1 MQLICDTAVVEP
13 TYRPRLVDA
22 QLGRALRAS
31 GAVLLEGPKAC
42 GKTSTARQQAGSLVR
57 LDASPQIRAA
67 GAADPNLLLEGPT
80 PRLIDEWQLVPDV
93 WNAVRYQVDERQ
105 ADGQFILTGSATPAD
120 DVTRH
125 TGAGRVAR
133 IRMAPMSLHETG
145 ASDGSVSL
153 RGLFDGDRPSSAGAD
168 TDLTGVAEL
177 LCRGGWPAH
186 LRRDLDDAL
195 QANRDYL
202 ATIAATDI
210 ITVDGVR
217 RDPRKVA
224 ALIYALARSNGTYV
238 TDKTLQADVNGRG
251 ETLAPRTLTSYLDAL
266 QRLWIA
272 VDQTAWGQHLRSGAQ
287 LRKAPKRHLVDPSLA
302 IAALGASPRSL
313 VADPEA
319 FGQHFESLVFR
330 DLCVYAQAIG
340 ASVHAYQEGSGAELD
355 AVVVRD
361 DEWIGVEVKL
371 SARPE
376 IVDAAATGLQ
386 AIARRMRRPPAAL
399 AVVTATGPS
408 YRRPDGVYVVSLLTL
423 GP

>member
-1 MQLICDTAVVEP
+1 ME
-13 TYRPRLVDA
+13 YHPRLVDA
-22 QLGRALRAS
+22 QLRRALRSS

-42 GKTSTARQQAGSLVR
+42 GKTSTARRQAASVVR

-67 GAADPNLLLEGPT
+67 GAADPNLLLEGDV
-80 PRLIDEWQLVPDV
+80 PRLVDEWQLVPDV

-120 DVTRH
+120 DHTRH

-133 IRMAPMSLHETG
+133 IRMAPMSLLESGT
-145 ASDGSVSL
+145 SDGAVSL
-153 RGLFDGDRPSSAGAD
+153 GHLLDGGSASSPGSDAGLRD
-168 TDLTGVAEL
+168 VAEL

-195 QANRDYL
+195 AANRDYL
-202 ATIAATDI
+202 ASITSADI

-224 ALIYALARSNGTYV
+224 ALVYALARSNGTYV

-266 QRLWIA
+266 VRLWIA
-272 VDQTAWGQHLRSGAQ
+272 VEQPAWGQHLRSGAQ
-287 LRKAPKRHLVDPSLA
+287 LRKSPKRHLVDPSLA
-302 IAALGASPRSL
+302 VAALGASPASL
-313 VADPEA
+313 LADPEA

-330 DLCVYAQAIG
+330 DLSAYAQAIG
-340 ASVHAYQEGSGAELD
+340 GTVHAYQESSGAELD

-361 DEWIGVEVKL
+361 DDWLGVEVKL

-376 IVDAAATGLQ
+376 VVDAAATGLL
-386 AIARRMRRPPAAL
+386 AISRRMRRAPAAL

-408 YRRPDGVYVVSLLTL
+408 YRRPDGVHVVSLLNL